1 MSGQDREPQTLEPTL
16 DRQKLKDLTMRA
28 GTPQVYYEKGFE
40 LSKDDKE
47 QLEAVVKTARTFLEK
62 FQTDTRWRKLQEL
75 ITDGAN
81 KGFLL
86 SFNFPPSWLI
96 DGGESVPVKKIKI
109 KRTPESTTED
119 RPAIQVPTQIYRMYY
134 WDRVITHIEEDL
146 TRSPKTLHG
155 TSPRGL
161 SEDLTALSTFFK
173 ENKLI

>member
-1 MSGQDREPQTLEPTL
+1 M
-16 DRQKLKDLTMRA
+16 
-28 GTPQVYYEKGFE
+28 
-40 LSKDDKE
+40 
-47 QLEAVVKTARTFLEK
+47 VKTARTFLEK
-62 FQTDTRWRKLQEL
+62 LQTDPRWIKLQEI

-81 KGFLL
+81 KGVLF

-134 WDRVITHIEEDL
+134 WDRIIAHIEEDL
-146 TRSPKTLHG
+146 KRSPETLRG
-155 TSPRGL
+155 TSPKGL

-173 ENKLI
+173 ENNLIK